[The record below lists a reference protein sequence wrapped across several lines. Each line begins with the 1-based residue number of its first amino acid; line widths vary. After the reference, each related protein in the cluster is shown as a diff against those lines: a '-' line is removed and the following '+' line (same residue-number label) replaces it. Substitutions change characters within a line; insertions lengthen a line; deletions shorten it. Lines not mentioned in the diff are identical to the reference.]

1 MTSAPDIVVSSHDD
15 LPQPESTI
23 VDEGIGA
30 YNDEAA
36 PLHEVRP
43 LSCFARDAQHRVVGG
58 AVGRSWGAYAE
69 IQQLWVDPG
78 SRGRGIGTTLMRAFE
93 AHARTRGCRV
103 FALETFSFQAREF
116 YESLG
121 YRIEWERRS
130 YPHGI
135 VKYHMTRHDDD
146 AGAAAGRR

>member
-15 LPQPESTI
+15 LPQPESAI

-78 SRGRGIGTTLMRAFE
+78 SRGRGIGTTLMRAF
-93 AHARTRGCRV
+93 
-103 FALETFSFQAREF
+103 ALETFSFQAREF